1 MGNFF
6 RIESQL
12 TQCESCAPIL
22 PDLPPPPRP
31 LRDFGPRAD
40 RQQSRLIWLIEQM
53 GVEVW
58 KAKIEEY
65 MGGVKLR
72 PAVKVGRGGGEG
84 GRRRGIPGLHPNR
97 IRGFETNN
105 RLSVDHR
112 RSTRA
117 IGSGAT

>member
-1 MGNFF
+1 MNPAPLFC
-6 RIESQL
+6 L
-12 TQCESCAPIL
+12 TCQPF
-22 PDLPPPPRP
+22 PRS

-53 GVEVW
+53 GVDVW

-72 PAVKVGRGGGEG
+72 PAVMVGRGEG

>member
-1 MGNFF
+1 MNPAPLFC
-6 RIESQL
+6 L
-12 TQCESCAPIL
+12 TCQPF
-22 PDLPPPPRP
+22 PRS

-53 GVEVW
+53 GVDVW

-84 GRRRGIPGLHPNR
+84 GHQRGVPGLQPMH
-97 IRGFETNN
+97 GFETN

-112 RSTRA
+112 RSTPA
-117 IGSGAT
+117 TGSGAT